1 MWITFWYH
9 IILHLVYC
17 RVLCTLPQTA
27 CEPRFTKCWPK
38 INHVTSLWPDIMSW
52 NIIIT
57 RRNRQPEQLSRRPFS
72 VDNQGLGHVFLLFF
86 ILTVSWWVKSWLIR
100 NIVIWWCHINDT
112 LHIELGTRRRSKSD
126 VRKIIMQFF
135 WKIWSILWKR
145 KSVIEWISWYVFG
158 FFKKKIWYFTSM
170 VKERCLLSSRLWR
183 PWDKRWSLLER
194 SDNDEL
200 FWFRRPANH
209 P

>member
-1 MWITFWYH
+1 MWVTFWYH

-86 ILTVSWWVKSWLIR
+86 ILTVSWWVKCI
-100 NIVIWWCHINDT
+100 IVIDQKHCYLMMSYQRYSPHWIGYPQEIEIWCQENYHAIFLKNLEHFMEEEVCDWVNQ
-112 LHIELGTRRRSKSD
+112 LIC
-126 VRKIIMQFF
+126 F
-135 WKIWSILWKR
+135 W
-145 KSVIEWISWYVFG
+145 
-158 FFKKKIWYFTSM
+158 
-170 VKERCLLSSRLWR
+170 
-183 PWDKRWSLLER
+183 
-194 SDNDEL
+194 L
-200 FWFRRPANH
+200 F
-209 P
+209 